1 MKSINLI
8 PAILG
13 VVFSA
18 CASKTASTDLGVNPA
33 KSSRGTPSTQGLRSN
48 VRGADSPA
56 GASSVTRSAS
66 RQTDDDE
73 LASGGGTTTSGVR
86 KKPSATNGAAGDSLA
101 PGGAARQMG
110 GGNASSVTG
119 SASGSRNK
127 STATNG
133 VAGDS
138 SAPGGAARQTGVGNA
153 SSVTGSASGSR
164 NKSTATNGVAGDS
177 SLRSGAANP
186 SRDDRGVSSQEVG
199 SGKAPAAS
207 ASSSRSVTGSWSGN
221 DGAQKITVKFGANGS
236 VILTNAAGA
245 NAGQWSSLS
254 GGRFKV
260 QIGSHSGEMVLLNTN
275 TASLNM
281 GGSTIE
287 LRR

>member
-8 PAILG
+8 PVVLG

-18 CASKTASTDLGVNPA
+18 CASKTASTDVGANPA
-33 KSSRGTPSTQGLRSN
+33 NSSRGGSSTQGLRGN
-48 VRGADSPA
+48 VRGADNSA
-56 GASSVTRSAS
+56 GASYVTRSGS
-66 RQTDDDE
+66 RQTDGDE
-73 LASGGGTTTSGVR
+73 LVSGGGTNSSGVR
-86 KKPSATNGAAGDSLA
+86 KKPSATNGAVSDLSAPSGGSKQTGGVNSSSLN
-101 PGGAARQMG
+101 GSVSGA
-110 GGNASSVTG
+110 
-119 SASGSRNK
+119 RNK
-127 STATNG
+127 SNVTNG
-133 VAGDS
+133 
-138 SAPGGAARQTGVGNA
+138 AA
-153 SSVTGSASGSR
+153 S
-164 NKSTATNGVAGDS
+164 DS
-177 SLRSGAANP
+177 SLRGGAANP
-186 SRDDRGVSSQEVG
+186 NRDDRGVSSQEVG
-199 SGKAPAAS
+199 AGKPPAAS
-207 ASSSRSVTGSWSGN
+207 ASGSRSVAGSWSGN

-245 NAGQWSSLS
+245 NSGQWSSLS

>member
-48 VRGADSPA
+48 VRGADSSA

-110 GGNASSVTG
+110 G
-119 SASGSRNK
+119 
-127 STATNG
+127 
-133 VAGDS
+133 
-138 SAPGGAARQTGVGNA
+138 GNA